1 MIRLAR
7 TNRSQIAEWWW
18 TVDKWT
24 LFGLFCLMLIGGV
37 LTLAAS
43 PAVAMRIHLPPFHFV
58 YRQMFFLVPTI
69 ATMIGVSLLNVRQ
82 VRRIAAIVFLV
93 AFSLMVLTLFFGP
106 EVKGAHRWLQ
116 IGPLAIQPSEFV
128 KPSFIVL
135 AAWMF
140 AEAQRTP
147 GFPGTAIALS
157 LYAMVVG
164 VLAMQPDFGQLML
177 VTMVFGAIF
186 FMAGL
191 SWRWIGSLAA
201 VALVGAVVAYTL
213 MPHVTSRVDRFVNPE
228 SGDTYQID
236 RALDAFHTG
245 GFFGRGPGE
254 GEVKRILPDAHTD
267 FIFAVAAEEYGVIA
281 GLLIIGVFSFVVL
294 RTLRRSME
302 EQDLFVQFA
311 SCGLIALFGL
321 QALINMAVNVNLIP
335 AKGMTLPFISYGGS
349 SMIALALTMGM
360 LLALTRRRAGS
371 SVTPPNGKRAH
382 A

>member
-7 TNRSQIAEWWW
+7 TNRSRVAQWWW
-18 TVDKWT
+18 TVDKLT
-24 LFGLFCLMLIGGV
+24 LFGLFSLMLIGGV
-37 LTLAAS
+37 LALAAS

-58 YRQMFFLVPTI
+58 YRQLFFFMPAVATI
-69 ATMIGVSLLNVRQ
+69 IGVSLLDVRQ
-82 VRRIAAIVFLV
+82 VRRLAALVFV
-93 AFSLMVLTLFFGP
+93 TAFTLMVLTLLIGP

-128 KPSFIVL
+128 KPSFVVL

-147 GFPGTAIALS
+147 GFPGTLIALA
-157 LYAMVVG
+157 LYGMVVS
-164 VLAMQPDFGQLML
+164 VLALQPDFGQLML
-177 VTMVFGAIF
+177 VTLVFGAVF

-191 SWRWIGSLAA
+191 SWRWIGSLAMI
-201 VALVGAVVAYTL
+201 ALVGAVAAYTL
-213 MPHVTSRVDRFVNPE
+213 SPHVTSRVDRFLNPE

-245 GFFGRGPGE
+245 GVFGRGPGE

-267 FIFAVAAEEYGVIA
+267 FIFAVAAEEFGIIA
-281 GLLIIGVFSFVVL
+281 GLIIIGMFSFIVL
-294 RTLRRSME
+294 RTLRRAMN
-302 EQDLFVQFA
+302 EQDLFIQFA
-311 SCGLIALFGL
+311 SCGLVALFGL
-321 QALINMAVNVNLIP
+321 QALINMAVNVNLMP

-349 SMIALALTMGM
+349 SLIALGLTMGM

-371 SVTPPNGKRAH
+371 QVAPPNGKRRNA
-382 A
+382 

>member
-24 LFGLFCLMLIGGV
+24 LFGIFCLMLIGGV

-58 YRQMFFLVPTI
+58 YRQMAFLVPTI
-69 ATMIGVSLLNVRQ
+69 GTMIAVSLLNVRQ
-82 VRRIAAIVFLV
+82 VRRVAAITFLI
-93 AFSLMVLTLFFGP
+93 AILLMVLTLFVGP
-106 EVKGAHRWLQ
+106 EIKGAHRWLQ

-147 GFPGTAIALS
+147 GFPGTAIALA
-157 LYAMVVG
+157 LYVIVVG

-177 VTMVFGAIF
+177 VTMAFGAIF

-191 SWRWIGSLAA
+191 SWRWIASLAT
-201 VALVGAVVAYTL
+201 VALIGAVVAYTL
-213 MPHVTSRVDRFVNPE
+213 MPHVASRVDRFLNPD

-267 FIFAVAAEEYGVIA
+267 FIFAVAAEEYGIVA
-281 GLLIIGVFSFVVL
+281 GLIIIGVFSFVVM
-294 RTLRRSME
+294 RTLSRAME
-302 EQDLFVQFA
+302 EHDLFVQFA
-311 SCGLIALFGL
+311 SCGLVALFGL

-349 SMIALALTMGM
+349 SMIALGFTMGM

-371 SVTPPNGKRAH
+371 HVTPPNGKRGH

>member
-7 TNRSQIAEWWW
+7 TNRSQLAEWWW
-18 TVDKWT
+18 TVDRWT

-43 PAVAMRIHLPPFHFV
+43 PAVATRIHLPPFHFV
-58 YRQMFFLVPTI
+58 YRQMFFLLPTV
-69 ATMIGVSLLNVRQ
+69 ATIIGVSLLNVRQ
-82 VRRIAAIVFLV
+82 VRRLAAIVFLV
-93 AFSLMVLTLFFGP
+93 AFSLMVLTLFVGP

-116 IGPLAIQPSEFV
+116 VGPLAIQPSEFV

-147 GFPGTAIALS
+147 GFPGTPIALV
-157 LYAMVVG
+157 LYGMVVSIMA
-164 VLAMQPDFGQLML
+164 LQPDFGQLML

-191 SWRWIGSLAA
+191 SWRWIASLATL
-201 VALVGAVVAYTL
+201 ALIGALSAYTL
-213 MPHVTSRVDRFVNPE
+213 MPHVASRVDRFLNPD

-281 GLLIIGVFSFVVL
+281 GLIIIGVFSFVVL
-294 RTLRRSME
+294 RTLKRSME
-302 EQDLFVQFA
+302 EPDLFVQFA

-360 LLALTRRRAGS
+360 LLALTRRRVRGPS
-371 SVTPPNGKRAH
+371 TPPNGMRTH

>member
-7 TNRSQIAEWWW
+7 TNRSHIAQWWW
-18 TVDKWT
+18 TVDKLT
-24 LFGLFCLMLIGGV
+24 LFGLFSLMLIGGV
-37 LTLAAS
+37 LALAAS

-58 YRQMFFLVPTI
+58 YRQLFFFVPTV
-69 ATMIGVSLLNVRQ
+69 ATIIGVSLLDVRQ
-82 VRRIAAIVFLV
+82 VRRLAVVVFV
-93 AFSLMVLTLFFGP
+93 MAFSLMVLTLLIGP

-128 KPSFIVL
+128 KPSFVVL

-147 GFPGTAIALS
+147 GFPGTLIALA
-157 LYAMVVG
+157 LYGMVVG
-164 VLAMQPDFGQLML
+164 VLALQPDFGQLML
-177 VTMVFGAIF
+177 VTLVFGAVF

-201 VALVGAVVAYTL
+201 IALVGAVAAYTL
-213 MPHVTSRVDRFVNPE
+213 SPHVTSRVDRFLNPD

-245 GFFGRGPGE
+245 GVFGRGPGE

-267 FIFAVAAEEYGVIA
+267 FIFAVAAEEFGIIA
-281 GLLIIGVFSFVVL
+281 GLIIIGMFSFIVL
-294 RTLRRSME
+294 RTLRRAMN
-302 EQDLFVQFA
+302 EQDLFIQFA
-311 SCGLIALFGL
+311 SCGLVALFGL
-321 QALINMAVNVNLIP
+321 QALINMAVNVNLMP

-349 SMIALALTMGM
+349 SLIALGLTMGM

-371 SVTPPNGKRAH
+371 HVAPPNAKRRNA
-382 A
+382 

>member
-7 TNRSQIAEWWW
+7 TNRSRVAQWWW
-18 TVDKWT
+18 TVDKLT
-24 LFGLFCLMLIGGV
+24 LFGLFSLMLIGGV
-37 LTLAAS
+37 LALAAS

-58 YRQMFFLVPTI
+58 YRQLFFFMPAVATI
-69 ATMIGVSLLNVRQ
+69 IGVSLLDVRQ
-82 VRRIAAIVFLV
+82 VRRLAALVFV
-93 AFSLMVLTLFFGP
+93 TAFTLMVLTLLIGP

-128 KPSFIVL
+128 KPSFVVL

-147 GFPGTAIALS
+147 GFPGTLIALA
-157 LYAMVVG
+157 LYGMVVS
-164 VLAMQPDFGQLML
+164 VLALQPDFGQLML
-177 VTMVFGAIF
+177 VTLVFGAVF

-201 VALVGAVVAYTL
+201 IALIGAVAAYTL
-213 MPHVTSRVDRFVNPE
+213 SPHVTSRVDRFLNPE

-245 GFFGRGPGE
+245 GIFGRGPGE

-267 FIFAVAAEEYGVIA
+267 FIFAVAAEEFGIIA
-281 GLLIIGVFSFVVL
+281 GLIIIGMFSFIVL
-294 RTLRRSME
+294 RTLRRAMN
-302 EQDLFVQFA
+302 EQDLFIQFA
-311 SCGLIALFGL
+311 SCGLVALFGL
-321 QALINMAVNVNLIP
+321 QALINMAVNVNLMP

-349 SMIALALTMGM
+349 SLIALGLTMGM

-371 SVTPPNGKRAH
+371 QVAPPNGKRRNA
-382 A
+382 

>member
-7 TNRSQIAEWWW
+7 TNRSLMAEWWW

-24 LFGLFCLMLIGGV
+24 LLGLLCLMLLGGV
-37 LTLAAS
+37 LALAAS

-58 YRQMFFLVPTI
+58 YRQMVFFLPALAVL
-69 ATMIGVSLLNVRQ
+69 IGVSLLNVRQ
-82 VRRIAAIVFLV
+82 VRRLAAAVFAA
-93 AFSLMVLTLFFGP
+93 AFVLMALTPLIGP

-116 IGPLAIQPSEFV
+116 LGPVAIQPSEFV
-128 KPSFIVL
+128 KPAFIVL
-135 AAWMF
+135 VAWLF

-147 GFPGTAIALS
+147 GVPGTALAVV
-157 LYAMVVG
+157 LYAMVVS
-164 VLAMQPDFGQLML
+164 VLALQPDFGQLML
-177 VTMVFGAIF
+177 VTMVFGAMF

-191 SWRWIGSLAA
+191 SWAWIGSLGG
-201 VALVGAVVAYTL
+201 VALAGAAGAYTL
-213 MPHVTSRVDRFVNPE
+213 MPHVASRVDRFLNPE

-281 GLLIIGVFSFVVL
+281 GLIIISLFAFVVM
-294 RTLRRSME
+294 RAMRHAME
-302 EQDLFVQFA
+302 EQDLFVQFGT
-311 SCGLIALFGL
+311 CGLVALFGL
-321 QALINMAVNVNLIP
+321 QALINMAVNVNLMP

-349 SMIALALTMGM
+349 SMLALAFAMGM

-371 SVTPPNGKRAH
+371 HAAPARGRRAD

>member
-7 TNRSQIAEWWW
+7 TNRSRIAEWWW

-43 PAVAMRIHLPPFHFV
+43 PAVATRIHLPPFHFV
-58 YRQMFFLVPTI
+58 YRQMFFLIPTI
-69 ATMIGVSLLNVRQ
+69 GVMIGVSLLNVRQ
-82 VRRIAAIVFLV
+82 VRRLAAIVFLV
-93 AFSLMVLTLFFGP
+93 AFTLMTLTLVIGP

-116 IGPLAIQPSEFV
+116 LGPLAIQPSEFV

-147 GFPGTAIALS
+147 GFPGTAIALV
-157 LYAMVVG
+157 LYAMVVV
-164 VLAMQPDFGQLML
+164 VLALQPDFGQLML

-201 VALVGAVVAYTL
+201 VALIGAVAAYTL
-213 MPHVTSRVDRFVNPE
+213 MPHVTSRVDRFLNPE

-267 FIFAVAAEEYGVIA
+267 FIFAVAAEEYGIIA

-371 SVTPPNGKRAH
+371 HVTPPNGKRAH

>member
-7 TNRSQIAEWWW
+7 TNRSLLAEWWW
-18 TVDKWT
+18 TVDRWT
-24 LFGLFCLMLIGGV
+24 LFGILCLMLIGGV

-58 YRQMFFLVPTI
+58 YRQMFFLLPTI
-69 ATMIGVSLLNVRQ
+69 ATIIGVSLLNVRQ
-82 VRRIAAIVFLV
+82 VRRLAAIVFLV
-93 AFSLMVLTLFFGP
+93 AFSFMILTIFVGP

-116 IGPLAIQPSEFV
+116 VGPLAIQPSEFV

-147 GFPGTAIALS
+147 GFPGTPIALV
-157 LYAMVVG
+157 LYGMVVSIMA
-164 VLAMQPDFGQLML
+164 LQPDFGQLML

-191 SWRWIGSLAA
+191 SWRWIASLATL
-201 VALVGAVVAYTL
+201 ALIGALSAYTL
-213 MPHVTSRVDRFVNPE
+213 MPHVASRVDRFLNPD

-281 GLLIIGVFSFVVL
+281 GLIIIGVFSFVVL
-294 RTLRRSME
+294 RTLKRSME
-302 EQDLFVQFA
+302 EPDLFVQFA

-360 LLALTRRRAGS
+360 LLALTRRRVRS
-371 SVTPPNGKRAH
+371 PSTPPNGMRTH